1 MFCTITTF
9 FLTYQNSLDSQTVI
23 ENSKVIVQNLSQ
35 NTNDETIYLWQIE
48 IPKINC
54 IANISE
60 GTDEKTLDKYVG
72 HFEESKRRNG
82 NIALAAHNRGYAVN
96 YFSRIKELNLGD
108 EILYSY
114 NEFSKSYIVISKEI
128 IKSTD
133 FSKIKNTKKNHIT
146 LITCVENEPE
156 FRRCIIA
163 EEI

>member
-1 MFCTITTF
+1 M
-9 FLTYQNSLDSQTVI
+9 DSQKTTEKSNVLVQDLAQDT
-23 ENSKVIVQNLSQ
+23 NSEI
-35 NTNDETIYLWQIE
+35 IYLWQIE

-54 IANISE
+54 LANISE
-60 GTDEKTLDKYVG
+60 GTDEKTLNQYVG
-72 HFEESKRRNG
+72 HFEDSKRRNG
-82 NIALAAHNRGYAVN
+82 NIALAAHNRGYNVN

-114 NEFSKSYIVISKEI
+114 NEFSKSYKVISKEI
-128 IKSTD
+128 IKNTD
-133 FSKIKNTKKNHIT
+133 FSKIEDTKKNQIT

>member
-1 MFCTITTF
+1 
-9 FLTYQNSLDSQTVI
+9 LDSQKTTEKSNVL
-23 ENSKVIVQNLSQ
+23 VQDLAQDTDS
-35 NTNDETIYLWQIE
+35 EIIYLWQIE

-54 IANISE
+54 LANISE
-60 GTDEKTLDKYVG
+60 GTDEKTLNQYVG
-72 HFEESKRRNG
+72 HFEDSKRRNG
-82 NIALAAHNRGYAVN
+82 NIALAAHNRGYNVN

-114 NEFSKSYIVISKEI
+114 NEFSKSYKVISKEI
-128 IKSTD
+128 IKNTD
-133 FSKIKNTKKNHIT
+133 FSKIEDTKKNQIT

>member
-1 MFCTITTF
+1 M
-9 FLTYQNSLDSQTVI
+9 DSQKTTEKSNVL
-23 ENSKVIVQNLSQ
+23 VQDLAQDTDS
-35 NTNDETIYLWQIE
+35 EIIYLWQIE

-54 IANISE
+54 LANISE
-60 GTDEKTLDKYVG
+60 GTDEKTLNQYVG
-72 HFEESKRRNG
+72 HFEDSKRRNG
-82 NIALAAHNRGYAVN
+82 NIALAAHNRGYNVN

-114 NEFSKSYIVISKEI
+114 NEFSKSYKVISKEI
-128 IKSTD
+128 IKNTD
-133 FSKIKNTKKNHIT
+133 FSKIEDTKKNQIT

>member
-1 MFCTITTF
+1 M
-9 FLTYQNSLDSQTVI
+9 DSQKTTEKSNVLVQDI
-23 ENSKVIVQNLSQ
+23 AQDTNSEI
-35 NTNDETIYLWQIE
+35 IYLWQIE

-54 IANISE
+54 LANISE
-60 GTDEKTLDKYVG
+60 GTDEKTLNQYVG
-72 HFEESKRRNG
+72 HFEDSKRRNG
-82 NIALAAHNRGYAVN
+82 NIALAAHNRGYNVN

-114 NEFSKSYIVISKEI
+114 NEFSKSYKVISKEI
-128 IKSTD
+128 IKNTD
-133 FSKIKNTKKNHIT
+133 FSKIEDTKKNQIT